1 MTAEPVLPPTA
12 ELSYRIPALLSRGGE
27 LLLVCDA
34 RPHAEPGLDW
44 QSIGGAMAEDLPNP
58 NHLVFLRY
66 DGKAW
71 SEPVRLPGTP
81 GACGDAALA
90 GDELAYAASDQV
102 GYFGSSFAGPRLEAW
117 LAWGSDMNLT
127 HRRADE
133 LYEELRADAIF
144 ATSGSAEMLD
154 DVAAFPYVVRRGEST
169 EIRLVHVR
177 AGQVVDMSRAITAP
191 APLDET
197 AVCLT
202 QTGTVLLSS
211 RIQGHGGR
219 FEAESSDGIIFTEPR
234 HVDLPDP
241 GCNACFAVSGD
252 TYFIHPHACSRENG
266 VIVRRRRDYEI
277 AHRLSPGEFGYS
289 DAAWFGDDLVV
300 VFEREGGLWME
311 RVAREELLSRGG

>member
-1 MTAEPVLPPTA
+1 MSATPILRPSGGLTF
-12 ELSYRIPALLSRGGE
+12 RIPSLITTGGE
-27 LLLVCDA
+27 LTLLCDA
-34 RPHAEPGLDW
+34 RPGADPTMDW

-58 NHLVFLRY
+58 NYLVLLRF
-66 DGKAW
+66 DGETW
-71 SEPVRLPGTP
+71 SKPVRLPGTP
-81 GACGDAALA
+81 RVCGDAASA
-90 GDELAYAASDQV
+90 GEELAYAASDQI
-102 GYFGSSFAGPRLEAW
+102 GYFGSTLNGPRLEAW
-117 LAWGSDMNLT
+117 LAWGSDPMNLT

-144 ATSGSAEMLD
+144 ATSGSAQMLD

-177 AGQVVDMSRAITAP
+177 AGQIEAMSQAITAP

-219 FEAESSDGIIFTEPR
+219 FEAESSDGITFTEPR
-234 HVDLPDP
+234 HIDLPDP
-241 GCNACFAVSGD
+241 GCNACFAVSSD
-252 TYFIHPHACSRENG
+252 TYFIHPHAHSRDNG
-266 VIVRRRRDYEI
+266 AILRRRRDYETV
-277 AHRLSPGEFGYS
+277 HRLSPGEFGYS
-289 DAAWFGDDLVV
+289 DAAWLGHDLIV

-311 RVAREELLSRGG
+311 RVDARKLVV